1 MFLKDLFICLPI
13 TSANIHILYNMSK
26 KTRNI
31 FYFFKDKGI
40 IFDIFFL
47 NICIFQIK

>member
-1 MFLKDLFICLPI
+1 
-13 TSANIHILYNMSK
+13 MSK
-26 KTRNI
+26 KTGNI

-40 IFDIFFL
+40 NFDNFPQ

>member
-1 MFLKDLFICLPI
+1 
-13 TSANIHILYNMSK
+13 MSK

-40 IFDIFFL
+40 IFDIFFQ